1 MGNPMMPGRAGRS
14 NSTPVK
20 AKNAKSTVRR
30 LWDYLRQQRKGLI
43 LVFILTLL
51 GTAFN
56 LITPY
61 LLGTIAFDRY
71 ILPGNY
77 AGLAILC
84 IWLLILYVVA
94 SLTSWIQA
102 YVMTAVS
109 QQTVFQIRRDLFK
122 HLHDLPLRF
131 FDTHSSGDLM
141 SRSTNDIE
149 NVTTTLNQSVVQIM
163 TSALTLVGTLIIMVW
178 LNIWLTLVTLITV
191 PIMFWLTRI
200 ITKRTRRYFG
210 AQQTEL
216 GGLNGYIEETISGQ
230 KVVKAYVQEARSL
243 TEFKEINHRL
253 LHASIRAQSWS
264 GNMGPVMNLV
274 NNISYALIALSGG
287 WLFLQGMTSVGVI
300 VSFLSYSKQFS
311 RPINELANQFNLLQS
326 AIAGAERVFEVL
338 DERPE
343 STEDEKTAVHQLPA
357 NVHGEVIFD
366 HVQFSYKAGSPILRD
381 VSLTAKP
388 GQTIALVGPT
398 GAGKTTIINLLTRFY
413 EIDSGTIT
421 IDGEDI
427 RLLDKENLRSRIGI
441 VLQDA
446 YLFSGTV
453 RDNIRYGRLEATD
466 QEIEEAAK
474 LANAHSFIHKLPEGY
489 DSPLSADGSNLSQG
503 QRQLLT
509 IARAI
514 LANPSVLILD
524 EATSSVD
531 TRTEMHIQT
540 AMKQLMHGRTSFVI
554 AHRLSTIREADQI
567 LVIQSGEVVER
578 GTHDEL
584 LQAGGFYHDLYQSQ
598 FNRVV

>member
-14 NSTPVK
+14 NSAPVK

-43 LVFILTLL
+43 LVFVLTLL
-51 GTAFN
+51 GTTFN

-61 LLGTIAFDRY
+61 LLGTVAFDRY

-77 AGLAILC
+77 AGLALLC
-84 IWLLILYVVA
+84 VWLLVLYVVA

-191 PIMFWLTRI
+191 PIMFWLTRL

-210 AQQTEL
+210 AQQKEL
-216 GGLNGYIEETISGQ
+216 GGLNGYIEETVSGQ
-230 KVVKAYVQEARSL
+230 KVVKAYVQESRSL
-243 TEFKEINHRL
+243 TEFKEINNRL

-357 NVHGEVIFD
+357 NVYGEVIFD

-413 EIDSGTIT
+413 EMDSGTIT

-540 AMKQLMHGRTSFVI
+540 AMKQLMQGRTSFVI

-584 LQAGGFYHDLYQSQ
+584 LQAGGCYHDLYQSQ

>member
-14 NSTPVK
+14 NSAPVK
-20 AKNAKSTVRR
+20 AKNAKGTVRR
-30 LWDYLRQQRKGLI
+30 LWDYLRQQRKGLL
-43 LVFILTLL
+43 LVFLLTLL

-61 LLGTIAFDRY
+61 LLGTVAFDRY
-71 ILPGNY
+71 ILTGNY
-77 AGLAILC
+77 AGLAQLC
-84 IWLLILYVVA
+84 VWLLALYVVA
-94 SLTSWIQA
+94 SLTSWVQA
-102 YVMTAVS
+102 YIMTAVS

-163 TSALTLVGTLIIMVW
+163 TSALTLVGTLTIMLV
-178 LNIWLTLVTLITV
+178 LNIWLTLVTLVTV
-191 PIMFWLTRI
+191 PIMFWLTRL
-200 ITKRTRRYFG
+200 ITRHTRRYFG
-210 AQQTEL
+210 AQQKEL
-216 GGLNGYIEETISGQ
+216 GGLNGYIEETVSGQ
-230 KVVKAYVQEARSL
+230 KVVKAYVQESRSL
-243 TEFKEINHRL
+243 AEFNDINHRL

-264 GNMGPVMNLV
+264 GNIGPVMNLV

-343 STEDEKTAVHQLPA
+343 STDDEKTALHQLPA
-357 NVHGEVIFD
+357 QVHGEVIFD

-489 DSPLSADGSNLSQG
+489 DSILSADGSNLSQG

-540 AMKQLMHGRTSFVI
+540 AMKQLMQGRTSFVI

>member
-14 NSTPVK
+14 NSAPVK
-20 AKNAKSTVRR
+20 AKNAKGTVRR
-30 LWDYLRQQRKGLI
+30 LWDYLRQQRKGLL

-61 LLGTIAFDRY
+61 LLGTVAFDRY
-71 ILPGNY
+71 ILTGNY
-77 AGLAILC
+77 TGLAKLC
-84 IWLLILYVVA
+84 VWLLALYVIS

-102 YVMTAVS
+102 YIMTAVS

-163 TSALTLVGTLIIMVW
+163 TSALTLIGTLTIMVL
-178 LNIWLTLVTLITV
+178 LNIWLTLVTLVTV
-191 PIMFWLTRI
+191 PIMFWLTRL
-200 ITKRTRRYFG
+200 ITRHTRRYFG
-210 AQQTEL
+210 AQQKEL
-216 GGLNGYIEETISGQ
+216 GGLNGYIEETVSGQ
-230 KVVKAYVQEARSL
+230 KVVKAYVQESRSL
-243 TEFKEINHRL
+243 TEFKEINNRL

-287 WLFLQGMTSVGVI
+287 WLFLQGLTSVGVI

-343 STEDEKTAVHQLPA
+343 STEDEKIAVHQLPT

-413 EIDSGTIT
+413 EIDSGMIT

-453 RDNIRYGRLEATD
+453 RDNIRYGRLEATN

-489 DSPLSADGSNLSQG
+489 DSLLSADGSNLSQG

-540 AMKQLMHGRTSFVI
+540 AMKQLMQGRTSFVI

-584 LQAGGFYHDLYQSQ
+584 LQADGFYHDLYQSQ